1 MAVFKRWK
9 GIRIDSR
16 HPKYAEARWCMYRR
30 INGRTIHKSLP
41 EARTKE
47 QAELAERKEVEK
59 IFNRKYGVT
68 DTETTFGEFC
78 ETKYKPYYQQK
89 NVNLV
94 AKKIDVDL
102 LNKYWQTTPLVEIT
116 PQDCRNVQHLLSR
129 RPKRGKKEYGTISPS
144 SVNRTMTT
152 ASRIFSLAGQEGILD
167 RNPMQFVENLK
178 EPPPRSRLLTAEE
191 KVKLW
196 RELEKDTLL
205 LRLVTLAVNVPL
217 RRGQLLAVS
226 TDAIDL
232 ENGLLLA
239 TASKGRP
246 ERLIPL
252 NSIALNTIT
261 AMIKDS
267 QIPFPLKDFRKR
279 WHKALD
285 AAGIEG
291 FNFHDLR
298 KEFASELIRNN
309 VNPNVV
315 QKLFAHSSLSITDI
329 YMHSNIDELKAA
341 VDTLDA
347 TILQPSQELDGPPN

>member
-1 MAVFKRWK
+1 MSVFKRYQGK
-9 GIRIDSR
+9 RITSK
-16 HPKYAEARWCMYRR
+16 HPKYAQARWWIYKR
-30 INGRTIHKSLP
+30 IKGHKTLHQSIP
-41 EARTKE
+41 EARTRE
-47 QAELAERKEVEK
+47 QAELAERKLVEAL
-59 IFNRKYGVT
+59 FNRKYGVT

-78 ETKYKPYYQQK
+78 ETKYKLYYQQK
-89 NVNLV
+89 NVNTV

-102 LNKYWQTTPLVEIT
+102 LNKYWQNTPLVDIT
-116 PQDCRNVQHLLSR
+116 PQDCRNVQQLLSR
-129 RPKRGKKEYGTISPS
+129 RSRRGRKDLGTISPS

-191 KVKLW
+191 KERLW
-196 RELEKDTLL
+196 LELQKDPLL
-205 LRLVTLAVNVPL
+205 YRLALLAVNLPL
-217 RRGQLLAVS
+217 RRGQLLAIAP
-226 TDAIDL
+226 DAIDL
-232 ENGLLLA
+232 SRGQLYVIE
-239 TASKGRP
+239 SKGRP
-246 ERLIPL
+246 PRIVPL
-252 NSIALNTIT
+252 NST
-261 AMIKDS
+261 AASTLQAMKSDG
-267 QIPFPLKDFRKR
+267 QLPFPLKDFRKR
-279 WHKALD
+279 WQKALK

-341 VDTLDA
+341 VNTLDVQNSGV
-347 TILQPSQELDGPPN
+347 IQ